1 MSHLSAGGL
10 RAGDVR
16 IRPDTAYAWCG
27 PAVLITNCRGE
38 CTDDLTLTG
47 FYFRETRYLAT
58 LRLEVDG
65 EPPWLCEI
73 ATPEPNRLELLL
85 LYPEMESFGGGG
97 SGQSGDELL
106 RNERGLPYRAL
117 NLQLS
122 CRVRPAGL
130 DVELIAT
137 NQSPEPVR
145 CEVAWALDTDFADL
159 QEAHAGER
167 QVETPVRAEP
177 GSAELRLVCEHPRLP
192 LETHIAAVGGA
203 SWSVGER
210 RLATTIELAPRQSER
225 LGLRIEA
232 ADRERPLD
240 PEEAQKRLEHSRA
253 WAESLARVEIPG
265 NRTAERVISAN
276 VRDLTSLALLE
287 GLEDEWLA
295 LQAGMPIYPGLFGR
309 DALTAGWQATFLDCG
324 SCVAATLNRLGRM
337 QSDRFDDW
345 HDEEPG
351 RIPFQV
357 RQGPLSRLGIDPF
370 AAYYADFASPLM
382 FVIALAHLFAWT
394 GDKETVRHH
403 WDTARRIL
411 DWAREHGDR
420 DGDGYLEYLTKSP
433 KGPKNQGWKDS
444 GDGLVDADGGTVHV
458 PIATCELQGYWF
470 AAQQLMGVL
479 AWFLGERSDAL
490 DWWKAARD
498 LKERFNRDWWMEEEK
513 FIAMALDR
521 DKRLVRSIG
530 SNAGHCLASGIL
542 SDDHIP
548 PVVGR
553 LFAPD
558 MYSGWGIRTLSTEH
572 PSYNPVSYHLGSVWA
587 VENATI
593 ALGLR
598 RYGFDARAA
607 ELAGGLFDLALLYP
621 DHRVPECVGG
631 YGRQERSSPGAY
643 PRANAPQT
651 WNASAFPLLLHTLLG
666 LQPVA
671 PLELLVV
678 DPALPEWMPEVVL
691 HGLRLGEATLS
702 LRCWRD
708 AKGDSHAEIL
718 EKKGTVR
725 LLRQPPPESL
735 SAGVA
740 DRIKALIESLR
751 HH

>member
-1 MSHLSAGGL
+1 M
-10 RAGDVR
+10 R
-16 IRPDTAYAWCG
+16 IRPDTAYAWSG

-38 CTDDLTLTG
+38 CSDDLTLTG

-58 LRLEVDG
+58 LRLEIDG
-65 EPPWLCEI
+65 ELPWLCEI
-73 ATPEPNRLELLL
+73 ATPEPDRIELLL

-97 SGQSGDELL
+97 SGQSGDELA
-106 RNERGLPYRAL
+106 RNERGIPYRAL

-122 CRVRPAGL
+122 YRVRPAGL
-130 DVELIAT
+130 DVELTAT
-137 NQSPEPVR
+137 NCSPEEVC
-145 CEVAWALDTDFADL
+145 CEVAWALETDFADL

-177 GSAELRLVCEHPRLP
+177 RSGALHFICEHPRLP
-192 LETHIAAVGGA
+192 LETRITAAGDL
-203 SWSVGER
+203 SW
-210 RLATTIELAPRQSER
+210 TISTQRMAADLQLAPRQTRR
-225 LGLRIEA
+225 LGLRVEA
-232 ADRERPLD
+232 VDGERPLNAED
-240 PEEAQKRLEHSRA
+240 ATRREAALRA
-253 WAESLARVEIPG
+253 WAESFARVEIPG
-265 NRTAERVISAN
+265 NRIAERVLACN
-276 VRDLTSLALLE
+276 VRDLASLPLLD
-287 GLEDEWLA
+287 GAEDEWLA

-309 DALTAGWQATFLDCG
+309 DALTAGWQATYLDCG
-324 SCVAATLNRLGRM
+324 SCLAATLNRLGRM

-357 RQGPLSRLGIDPF
+357 RQGPLARLGVDPF

-382 FVIALAHLFAWT
+382 FVISLAHLAAWT
-394 GDKETVRHH
+394 GEKETVRRH

-444 GDGLVDADGGTVHV
+444 GDGLVDADGGTVPV

-470 AAQQLMGVL
+470 AAQQLMGFL
-479 AWFLGERSDAL
+479 AWLLGERGDATAY
-490 DWWKAARD
+490 WQAARE
-498 LKERFNRDWWMEEEK
+498 LKERFNRDWWMEDAR
-513 FIAMALDR
+513 FPAMALDR
-521 DKRLVRSIG
+521 DKRLIRTIG

-542 SDDHIP
+542 SDDHVP

-558 MYSGWGIRTLSTEH
+558 LYSGWGIRTLSAEH

-593 ALGLR
+593 VLGLR
-598 RYGFDARAA
+598 RYGFDVRAA
-607 ELAGGLFDLALLYP
+607 ELAESLFDLACLYP
-621 DHRVPECVGG
+621 DYRIPECVGG
-631 YGRQERSSPGAY
+631 YARGERSSPGAY
-643 PRANAPQT
+643 PRANAPQA
-651 WNASAFPLLLHTLLG
+651 WNASAFPLLLHALLG

-678 DPALPEWMPEVVL
+678 DPALPSWMPEVVL
-691 HGLRLGEATLS
+691 RGLRLGAARLT

-708 AKGDSHAEIL
+708 AQGASHAEIV

-735 SAGVA
+735 STGVW
-740 DRIKALIESLR
+740 DRIKALAETVL

>member
-1 MSHLSAGGL
+1 MSHVGDGDV

-58 LRLEVDG
+58 LRLEIDG

-73 ATPEPNRLELLL
+73 ATPEPDRIELLL
-85 LYPEMESFGGGG
+85 LYPEMERFGGGG

-122 CRVRPAGL
+122 CRLGPAGL
-130 DVELIAT
+130 DVELIAA
-137 NQSPEPVR
+137 NHSPEPVR
-145 CEVAWALDTDFADL
+145 CEVAWALGTDFADL
-159 QEAHAGER
+159 QEAHAGAR

-177 GSAELRLVCEHPRLP
+177 GSDALRLVCEHPRLP
-192 LETHIAAVGGA
+192 LETRIAAVGST
-203 SWSVGER
+203 SWSVDER
-210 RLATTIELAPRQSER
+210 RMATTLQLESRQSER

-232 ADRERPLD
+232 VDRERPLD
-240 PEEAQKRLEHSRA
+240 PDDAKRRQQRSRA

-265 NRTAERVISAN
+265 NRVAERVIAAN

-309 DALTAGWQATFLDCG
+309 DALTAGWQATVLDGG

-351 RIPFQV
+351 RIPFQM

-370 AAYYADFASPLM
+370 SAYYADFASPLM

-394 GDKETVRHH
+394 GEKEIVRRH

-444 GDGLVDADGGTVHV
+444 GDGLVDENGGTVAV

-479 AWFLGERSDAL
+479 AWFLGERSEAL
-490 DWWKAARD
+490 DWWKAAGH
-498 LKERFNRDWWMEEEK
+498 LKDRFNRDWWMEEEK

-521 DKRLVRSIG
+521 DKRQVRSIG

-587 VENATI
+587 VENATT

-598 RYGFDARAA
+598 RYGFDVRAA
-607 ELAGGLFDLALLYP
+607 ELAKSFFDLALLYP
-621 DHRVPECVGG
+621 DHRIPECVGG
-631 YGRQERSSPGAY
+631 YGRWERSSPGAY

-671 PLELLVV
+671 PLHLLVV
-678 DPALPEWMPEVVL
+678 DPALPGWLPEVVL
-691 HGLRLGEATLS
+691 RGLRLGEATLT

-708 AKGDSHAEIL
+708 AQGDSHTEIL
-718 EKKGTVR
+718 EKKGTVH

-735 SAGVA
+735 SAGVT
-740 DRIKALIESLR
+740 DRIKALVESLR

>member
-1 MSHLSAGGL
+1 MSRDP

-16 IRPDTAYAWCG
+16 IRPDTAYAWNG

-38 CTDDLTLTG
+38 CADDLTLTG

-58 LRLEVDG
+58 LQLEIDG
-65 EPPWLCEI
+65 ERPWLCEI
-73 ATPEPNRLELLL
+73 ATPEPDRIELLL

-97 SGQSGDELL
+97 SGQSGDEVM
-106 RNERGLPYRAL
+106 RNEQGIPYRAL

-122 CRVRPAGL
+122 YRIAPASL
-130 DVELIAT
+130 DVALIAT
-137 NQSPEPVR
+137 NHSPEPVR
-145 CEVAWALDTDFADL
+145 CEIAWTLDTDFADL
-159 QEAHAGER
+159 QEAHAGKR
-167 QVETPVRAEP
+167 QLETPVRAEP
-177 GSAELRLVCEHPRLP
+177 GSTALHLICEHPRLP
-192 LETHIAAVGGA
+192 LETRIAAVGTTP
-203 SWSVGER
+203 WSIGER
-210 RLATTIELAPRQSER
+210 RMATTVHLAPQQSGR

-232 ADRERPLD
+232 VDRERPLGSD
-240 PEEAQKRLEHSRA
+240 EAQRRAERSRA
-253 WAESLARVEIPG
+253 WAESLTRVEIPG
-265 NRTAERVISAN
+265 NRIAERVIAQN
-276 VRDLTSLALLE
+276 VRDLSSLPLLE

-295 LQAGMPIYPGLFGR
+295 LQAGMPLYPGLFGR
-309 DALTAGWQATFLDCG
+309 DALTAGWQATFLDRGACLE
-324 SCVAATLNRLGRM
+324 STLNRLGRM

-357 RQGPLSRLGIDPF
+357 RQGPLSRLGVDPF
-370 AAYYADFASPLM
+370 GAYYADFASPLM
-382 FVIALAHLFAWT
+382 FVIALAHLFAWS
-394 GDKETVRHH
+394 GEKEIVRRH

-444 GDGLVDADGGTVHV
+444 GDALVEADGGTVHV

-470 AAQQLMGVL
+470 AAQQLMGL
-479 AWFLGERSDAL
+479 MAWFLGERADAKA
-490 DWWKAARD
+490 WWQSARE
-498 LKERFNRDWWMEEEK
+498 LKERFARDWWMEDAG
-513 FIAMALDR
+513 FPAMALDR
-521 DKRLVRSIG
+521 DKRLVESIG
-530 SNAGHCLASGIL
+530 SNAGHCLTSGIL

-548 PVVGR
+548 RVVER

-558 MYSGWGIRTLSTEH
+558 LYSGWGIRTLSTLH
-572 PSYNPVSYHLGSVWA
+572 PSYNPVSYHLGSVWL

-598 RYGFDARAA
+598 RYGFDAPAV
-607 ELAGGLFDLALLYP
+607 ELARSLFDLALLYP

-631 YGRQERSSPGAY
+631 YGRWERSSPGAY

-671 PLELLVV
+671 PLDLLVA
-678 DPALPEWMPEVVL
+678 DPALPEWLPEVTL
-691 HGLRLGEATLS
+691 HGLRLGGARFT

-708 AKGDSHAEIL
+708 AHGASHAEIV
-718 EKKGTVR
+718 EKEGTVH

-735 SAGVA
+735 SAGVK
-740 DRIKALIESLR
+740 DRLAALVESFR

>member
-1 MSHLSAGGL
+1 MSHSSGGNL

-16 IRPDTAYAWCG
+16 IRPDTVYAWSG

-38 CTDDLTLTG
+38 CANDLTLTG

-58 LRLEVDG
+58 LRLEING

-73 ATPEPNRLELLL
+73 ATPEPDRIEVLL

-106 RNERGLPYRAL
+106 RNENGIPYRAL

-122 CRVRPAGL
+122 YRVSPSSL

-137 NQSPEPVR
+137 NHSPELVR
-145 CEVAWALDTDFADL
+145 CEVVWTLDTDFADL
-159 QEAHAGER
+159 QEANAGQR
-167 QVETPVRAEP
+167 QLETPVRAEP
-177 GSAELRLVCEHPRLP
+177 GSAALRLVCQHPRLP
-192 LETHIAAVGGA
+192 LETRIAAAGPT
-203 SWSVGER
+203 SWKVEVNR
-210 RLATTIELAPRQSER
+210 MTTTIDLAPRQSER

-232 ADRERPLD
+232 VDRERPLD
-240 PEEAQKRLEHSRA
+240 PEEASRRQERSRA

-265 NRTAERVISAN
+265 NRVAERVIACN
-276 VRDLTSLALLE
+276 ARDLTSLALLE

-295 LQAGMPIYPGLFGR
+295 LQAGMPLYPGLFGR
-309 DALTAGWQATFLDCG
+309 DALTAGWQATSLDCG
-324 SCVAATLNRLGRM
+324 TCLAATLNRLGRM
-337 QSDRFDDW
+337 QSDRFDDR

-394 GDKETVRHH
+394 GEKETVRRH

-444 GDGLVDADGGTVHV
+444 GDGLVDERGGTVLV

-470 AAQQLMGVL
+470 AAQQLMGIM
-479 AWFLGERSDAL
+479 AWFLGQRADAKA
-490 DWWKAARD
+490 WWQSARE
-498 LKERFNRDWWMEEEK
+498 LKERFNRDWWMEDEK

-530 SNAGHCLASGIL
+530 SNAGHCLTSGIL
-542 SDDHIP
+542 SDEHIP
-548 PVVGR
+548 RVAGR

-572 PSYNPVSYHLGSVWA
+572 PSYNPVSYHLGSVWL

-598 RYGFDARAA
+598 RYGFDAPAV
-607 ELAGGLFDLALLYP
+607 ELARSFFDLACLYP
-621 DHRVPECVGG
+621 DYRVPECVGG
-631 YGRQERSSPGAY
+631 YGRWERSSPGAY

-671 PLELLVV
+671 PLKLLVV
-678 DPALPEWMPEVVL
+678 DPALPSWLPEVVL
-691 HGLRLGEATLS
+691 RGLRLGRASFT

-708 AKGDSHAEIL
+708 EQGSSHAEIV
-718 EKKGTVR
+718 EKKGKVR

-735 SAGVA
+735 SAGVT
-740 DRIKALIESLR
+740 DRIKALVESLR

>member
-1 MSHLSAGGL
+1 MEKPI

-16 IRPDTAYAWCG
+16 IRPDTVYAWSG
-27 PAVLITNCRGE
+27 SSVLITNCRGE

-58 LRLEVDG
+58 LRLEVNGDR
-65 EPPWLCEI
+65 PWLCEI
-73 ATPEPNRLELLL
+73 ATPEPDRIEVLL
-85 LYPEMESFGGGG
+85 LYPEMERFGGGG
-97 SGQSGDELL
+97 SGQSGDEVL
-106 RNERGLPYRAL
+106 RDERGIPYRAL
-117 NLQLS
+117 DLQLS
-122 CRVRPAGL
+122 YRVSPASL
-130 DVELIAT
+130 DADLLVT
-137 NQSPEPVR
+137 NRSPEAVR
-145 CEVAWALDTDFADL
+145 CEIAWALEADFADL
-159 QEAHAGER
+159 QEAHAGHREI
-167 QVETPVRAEP
+167 ETPVRAEP
-177 GSAELRLVCEHPRLP
+177 GSAALHLRCEHPRLP
-192 LETHIAAVGGA
+192 LETRVSAGSGSWTIEADRMAA
-203 SWSVGER
+203 
-210 RLATTIELAPRQSER
+210 TFELAPRQAER

-232 ADRERPLD
+232 LDGERPLD
-240 PEEAQKRLEHSRA
+240 RSEARRRQEHGRA
-253 WAESLARVEIPG
+253 WAAGLARVEIPG
-265 NRTAERVISAN
+265 NRTAERVLAAN
-276 VRDLTSLALLE
+276 VRDLTSLPLLE
-287 GLEDEWLA
+287 GAEDEWLT

-309 DALTAGWQATFLDCG
+309 DALTAGWQSTFLDRGACLE
-324 SCVAATLNRLGRM
+324 ATLKRLGRM

-382 FVIALAHLFAWT
+382 FVISLGHLFGWS
-394 GDKETVRHH
+394 GDKKEIRSH

-444 GDGLVDADGGTVHV
+444 GDGLVFEDGGTVQV

-470 AAQQLMGVL
+470 AAQQLMGFMAGL
-479 AWFLGERSDAL
+479 LGKPAEAKAWWTSAQE
-490 DWWKAARD
+490 
-498 LKERFNRDWWMEEEK
+498 LKERFNRDWWMEDAG
-513 FIAMALDR
+513 FPAMALDR

-530 SNAGHCLASGIL
+530 SNAGHCLTSGIL
-542 SDDHIP
+542 SDEHVQA
-548 PVVGR
+548 VVDR

-558 MYSGWGIRTLSTEH
+558 LYSGWGIRTLSTEH
-572 PSYNPVSYHLGSVWA
+572 PSYSPVSYHLGSVWA

-598 RYGFDARAA
+598 RYGFDERAA
-607 ELAGGLFDLALLYP
+607 ELAESFFDLALLYP
-621 DHRVPECVGG
+621 DHRVPECIGG
-631 YGRQERSSPGAY
+631 YGRAERGSPGAY

-651 WNASAFPLLLHTLLG
+651 WNASAFPLFLHSLLG

-671 PLELLVV
+671 PLKLLVV
-678 DPALPEWMPEVVL
+678 DPALPAWMPEVIL
-691 HGLRLGEATLS
+691 HGLRLGKARLT

-708 AKGDSHAEIL
+708 AKGRSHAEIVK
-718 EKKGTVR
+718 KKGTVR

-735 SAGVA
+735 AAGVK
-740 DRIKALIESLR
+740 DRVKGLVETVL

>member
-1 MSHLSAGGL
+1 M
-10 RAGDVR
+10 R
-16 IRPDTAYAWCG
+16 IRPDIVYAWNG
-27 PAVLITNCRGE
+27 PSVLITNCRGE

-58 LRLEVDG
+58 LRLEING
-65 EPPWLCEI
+65 EPPWLCEV
-73 ATPEPNRLELLL
+73 ATPEPCRIELLL
-85 LYPEMESFGGGG
+85 LYPEMTRLSGGG
-97 SGQSGDELL
+97 SGQAGDEVA
-106 RNERGLPYRAL
+106 RDERGTPYRAL

-122 CRVRPAGL
+122 YRVGPASL
-130 DVELIAT
+130 DAELIAT
-137 NQSPEPVR
+137 NCSPEEVG
-145 CEVAWALDTDFADL
+145 CEIAWALETDFADL
-159 QEAHAGER
+159 QEAHAGWR

-177 GSAELRLVCEHPRLP
+177 GSAALRLVCEHPQLP
-192 LETHIAAVGGA
+192 LETRIEAAGEDL
-203 SWSVGER
+203 SW
-210 RLATTIELAPRQSER
+210 TIEPKRMAATVRLSPRQTRR

-232 ADRERPLD
+232 VDGERPLG
-240 PEEAQKRLEHSRA
+240 PEEAKRREEKGRA
-253 WAESLARVEIPG
+253 WAESFVRAEIPG
-265 NRTAERVISAN
+265 NRTAERVLACN
-276 VRDLTSLALLE
+276 VRDLSSLPLLE
-287 GLEDEWLA
+287 GAEDEWLA

-309 DALTAGWQATFLDCG
+309 DALTASWQATYLDCG
-324 SCVAATLNRLGRM
+324 SCLEATLNRLGRM

-357 RQGPLSRLGIDPF
+357 RQGPLARLGIDPF

-382 FVIALAHLFAWT
+382 FVISLAHLFAWT
-394 GDKETVRHH
+394 GEKETVRRH

-411 DWAREHGDR
+411 DWARDYGDR

-444 GDGLVDADGGTVHV
+444 GDALVDEDGRTVPV
-458 PIATCELQGYWF
+458 PIATCEIQGYWF
-470 AAQQLMGVL
+470 AAQQLMGFM
-479 AWFLGERSDAL
+479 AWLLGERGDARA
-490 DWWKAARD
+490 WWKSAGE
-498 LKERFNRDWWMEEEK
+498 LKERFNRDWWMVDRK
-513 FIAMALDR
+513 FPAMALDR
-521 DKRLVRSIG
+521 DKRPVRTIG

-558 MYSGWGIRTLSTEH
+558 LYSGWGIRTLSTEH
-572 PSYNPVSYHLGSVWA
+572 PSYNPVSYHLGSVWL

-593 ALGLR
+593 ALGLK
-598 RYGFDARAA
+598 RYGFDVRAA
-607 ELAGGLFDLALLYP
+607 ELAGSLFDLALLYP

-631 YGRQERSSPGAY
+631 YGRWERSSPGAY
-643 PRANAPQT
+643 PRANAPQA
-651 WNASAFPLLLHTLLG
+651 WNASAFPLLLHSLLG

-671 PLELLVV
+671 PLKLLVA
-678 DPALPEWMPEVVL
+678 DPALPSWMPEVVL
-691 HGLRLGEATLS
+691 KDLRLGKARLT

-708 AKGDSHAEIL
+708 AKGDSHAEIV

-735 SAGVA
+735 SAGVT
-740 DRIKALIESLR
+740 DRIKALVETLL